1 MCAANIAPNSLF
13 LYFSPPSAPL
23 FCVCDS
29 RVCVSVSCAAC
40 VLSLYVNFVNYYQDQ
55 HHTCVRQNPGP
66 WHSRR
71 QGREGSAGGRVHVA
85 LSWRQGVSGGLILTC
100 VGE

>member
-1 MCAANIAPNSLF
+1 MTH
-13 LYFSPPSAPL
+13 
-23 FCVCDS
+23 
-29 RVCVSVSCAAC
+29 VCVSLCRVQR

-55 HHTCVRQNPGP
+55 HHTRVRQNPGP